1 MPLANSTHRAKPWA
15 MLPSIGQ
22 GAGGSKGLPLAKR
35 FARTGEDLT
44 YYAERLMWVEARDHL
59 GTRILDQIPGLA

>member
-35 FARTGEDLT
+35 FART
-44 YYAERLMWVEARDHL
+44 YNAERLMWVEARGHM
-59 GTRILDQIPGLA
+59 GSRILDQIPELA